1 MKTASS
7 GFKAVILAGGSG
19 ERFWP
24 LSTPERPKQFLR
36 VFGGESLIRQALARL
51 DGLVASEDAFVVTT
65 KSLVAATRKELP
77 EVPKGN
83 IVGEPMRRDTGAAV
97 ALGVGLAIGS
107 SRVGVESSRVCL
119 GSYRVG
125 LGSYRVCLESSR
137 VSLGSSRVGLES
149 SSFSKSLKAPN
160 PTLSDANLTLDD
172 PNSTLNDPVVGFFS
186 SDQMVAKPKEFRK
199 VVKKAVALARRRDAI
214 VTIGIKPAFPATGFR
229 YISPKTHAF
238 VEKPDAE
245 KAKKYV
251 KAGYLWNAGMFI
263 ARASVFRCAFAAHAP
278 ELEKLASIGAS
289 RSSKRAARRSAP
301 TDTRPLAPAGLA
313 RLYAALPKISFDYAV
328 MEKAKNVEVVPG
340 DFGWDD
346 VGSFVAFDKYFPH
359 DSRGNVRE
367 GPCTVVEAEGN
378 ICVARSARISLL
390 GVKNLVVVTT
400 PDSVLVAD
408 KSRLTDMKKL
418 FKR

>member
-1 MKTASS
+1 MSKAD
-7 GFKAVILAGGSG
+7 FKAVILAGGSG

-51 DGLVASEDAFVVTT
+51 DGLVSPEDAFVVTT

-97 ALGVGLAIGS
+97 ALGVGMAAQRGWKPRLQTGGEA
-107 SRVGVESSRVCL
+107 
-119 GSYRVG
+119 
-125 LGSYRVCLESSR
+125 
-137 VSLGSSRVGLES
+137 
-149 SSFSKSLKAPN
+149 
-160 PTLSDANLTLDD
+160 
-172 PNSTLNDPVVGFFS
+172 DPVIGFFS

-199 VVKKAVALARRRDAI
+199 VVKKAVALARRKDAI
-214 VTIGIKPAFPATGFR
+214 VTIGIKPGYPATCFG
-229 YISPKTHAF
+229 YISPKTRTF

-263 ARASVFRCAFAAHAP
+263 ARASVFRGAFAAHAP
-278 ELEKLASIGAS
+278 ELEKLANIGAS
-289 RSSKRAARRSAP
+289 AKSI
-301 TDTRPLAPAGLA
+301 APAGLA
-313 RLYAALPKISFDYAV
+313 RLYAALHKISFDYAV

-346 VGSFVAFDKYFPH
+346 VGSFAAFDKYFPH

-367 GPCTVVEAEGN
+367 GPCNVVEADGN

>member
-1 MKTASS
+1 MS
-7 GFKAVILAGGSG
+7 FKAVILAGGSG

-36 VFGGESLIRQALARL
+36 VFGGASLIRQAVSRL
-51 DGLVASEDAFVVTT
+51 DGLVSPRDVFVVTA
-65 KSLVAATRKELP
+65 KNLVAATRKELP
-77 EVPKGN
+77 EVPKCN
-83 IVGEPMRRDTGAAV
+83 IIGEPMRRDTGAAV
-97 ALGVGLAIGS
+97 ALGVGLAAG
-107 SRVGVESSRVCL
+107 
-119 GSYRVG
+119 
-125 LGSYRVCLESSR
+125 
-137 VSLGSSRVGLES
+137 
-149 SSFSKSLKAPN
+149 A
-160 PTLSDANLTLDD
+160 DD
-172 PNSTLNDPVVGFFS
+172 PVIGFFS
-186 SDQMVAKPKEFRK
+186 SDQMVAKPREFRK
-199 VVKKAVALARRRDAI
+199 VVKKAVALARRRPAI
-214 VTIGIKPAFPATGFR
+214 VTIGIKPDYPATCFG
-229 YISPKTHAF
+229 YISPKTRAF

-263 ARASVFRCAFAAHAP
+263 ARASVFRGAFAAHAP
-278 ELEKLASIGAS
+278 ELEKLANIGAS
-289 RSSKRAARRSAP
+289 AKSI
-301 TDTRPLAPAGLA
+301 APAGLA

-346 VGSFVAFDKYFPH
+346 VGSFAAFDKYFPH

-367 GPCTVVEAEGN
+367 GPCNVVEADGN

-400 PDSVLVAD
+400 PDAVLVAD

>member
-1 MKTASS
+1 MKEGRIS
-7 GFKAVILAGGSG
+7 GTFKAVILAGGSG

-51 DGLVASEDAFVVTT
+51 DGLVSPEDAFVVTT

-97 ALGVGLAIGS
+97 ALGVGMAAQRGWKPRLQAEG
-107 SRVGVESSRVCL
+107 E
-119 GSYRVG
+119 
-125 LGSYRVCLESSR
+125 
-137 VSLGSSRVGLES
+137 
-149 SSFSKSLKAPN
+149 
-160 PTLSDANLTLDD
+160 DD
-172 PNSTLNDPVVGFFS
+172 PVIGFFS

-199 VVKKAVALARRRDAI
+199 AVKKAVAIARRRPVI
-214 VTIGIKPAFPATGFR
+214 VTIGIKPDYPATCFG
-229 YISPKTHAF
+229 YISPKTRAF

-263 ARASVFRCAFAAHAP
+263 ARASVFRGAFAAHAP
-278 ELEKLASIGAS
+278 ELEKLANIGAS
-289 RSSKRAARRSAP
+289 AKSIATAW
-301 TDTRPLAPAGLA
+301 LA

-346 VGSFVAFDKYFPH
+346 VGSFAAFDRYFPH
-359 DSRGNVRE
+359 DARGNVRE

-400 PDSVLVAD
+400 PDAVLVAD
-408 KSRLTDMKKL
+408 KSRLTEMKKL

>member
-1 MKTASS
+1 MS
-7 GFKAVILAGGSG
+7 FKAVILAGGSG

-51 DGLVASEDAFVVTT
+51 DGLVAPEDAFVVTT

-83 IVGEPMRRDTGAAV
+83 IIGEPMRRDTGAAV
-97 ALGVGLAIGS
+97 ALGVGLAAQRG
-107 SRVGVESSRVCL
+107 RKPRLQAEGE
-119 GSYRVG
+119 
-125 LGSYRVCLESSR
+125 
-137 VSLGSSRVGLES
+137 
-149 SSFSKSLKAPN
+149 
-160 PTLSDANLTLDD
+160 DD
-172 PNSTLNDPVVGFFS
+172 PVIGFFS
-186 SDQMVAKPKEFRK
+186 SDQMVANPKAFRK
-199 VVKKAVALARRRDAI
+199 VVSKAVAIARRKQVI
-214 VTIGIKPAFPATGFR
+214 VTLGIKPTYPATCFG
-229 YISPKTHAF
+229 YISPKTRTF
-238 VEKPDAE
+238 VEKPDA
-245 KAKKYV
+245 KTAKKYV

-263 ARASVFRCAFAAHAP
+263 ARASTFRSAFAAHAP
-278 ELEKLASIGAS
+278 ELERLTRLATDGTCGTGA
-289 RSSKRAARRSAP
+289 
-301 TDTRPLAPAGLA
+301 TGGLA
-313 RLYAALPKISFDYAV
+313 KLYSALPKISFDYAV
-328 MEKAKNVEVVPG
+328 MEKSKNVEVVPG

-346 VGSFVAFDKYFPH
+346 VGSFAAFDKYFPH

-367 GPCTVVEAEGN
+367 GPCTVVEADGN

-400 PDSVLVAD
+400 PDAVLVAD